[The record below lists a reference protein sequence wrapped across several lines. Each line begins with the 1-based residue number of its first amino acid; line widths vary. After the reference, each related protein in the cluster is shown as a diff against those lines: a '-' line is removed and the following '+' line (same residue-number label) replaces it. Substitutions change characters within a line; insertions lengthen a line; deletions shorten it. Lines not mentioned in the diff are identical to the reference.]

1 MLISVIIPTANRPR
15 LLAQLLEALRP
26 QLPDR
31 SFEITIVD
39 DCLTTNLNHLGFQTS
54 HCNCTVVRGEGK
66 GPARARNLG
75 ASHSTGTYLVFLDDD
90 SVVYPSYLA
99 RIVEQME
106 RRPDY
111 ALGGPQRSI
120 DRKNSFAL
128 ASEWLAD
135 RFVDAERL
143 DSDRFGF
150 TVSNGFAMRRAAFER
165 SGGFSPNFPLAAS
178 EDREFCVR
186 WIAAGFH
193 IDVLQ
198 ELAIQH
204 HFPATLATFVQQQ
217 WRYGRG
223 AFHFQLCVPADQRPR
238 VRKIRFYLGVV
249 FGPLRSYGLL
259 RGARVGILAAL
270 SQLIVWA
277 GYMRERASSTT
288 RNGQALARAARGP
301 AE

>member
-15 LLAQLLEALRP
+15 LLAQLLEALRL
-26 QLPDR
+26 QLVDR
-31 SFEITIVD
+31 SFEIIIVD
-39 DCLTTNLNHLGFQTS
+39 DCLTTNLNHLGFQSS
-54 HCNCTVVRGEGK
+54 HCSCRVVRGEGN

-128 ASEWLAD
+128 SSEWLAQ

-150 TVSNGFAMRRAAFER
+150 TASNGFAMRREAFQR

-193 IDVLQ
+193 IDVLP
-198 ELAIQH
+198 ELEIQH
-204 HFPATLATFVQQQ
+204 HFPLTLATFVAQQ

-223 AFHFQLCVPADQRPR
+223 AFHFRLCVPADQGPR
-238 VRKIRFYLGVV
+238 VRNIRFYLGVV
-249 FGPLRSYGLL
+249 FGPFRSHGLL
-259 RGARVGILAAL
+259 RGVRVGMLAAF
-270 SQLIVWA
+270 SQFLVWA
-277 GYMRERASSTT
+277 GYLRERALSTPA
-288 RNGQALARAARGP
+288 NVQALARAARGP